1 MNDSTTDASTASL
14 IDRLAALPE
23 KQRREVLALMPDEVC
38 AQAFYAWELWA
49 RSDQLPPPGA
59 WRVWLLRSGR
69 GAGKTR
75 TGAEWVRALAEAGCC
90 RRIALVGRTWADVRD
105 VMVEGESGLLAVC
118 PPWSYPDYQPSR
130 RLLAWPNG
138 VIAKLYSA
146 DEPDS
151 LRGPQHDAAWCD
163 ELASWR
169 APETWDN
176 LMMGLRL
183 GPDPRCVVTTT
194 PRPTKLIRSLI
205 AKETTVE
212 TRAST
217 YANRAN
223 LAPAFF
229 ADIVSAYEGTRLG
242 RQEIYGELLEDVP
255 GALWSH
261 ARIDESRRSAA
272 PGDLTR
278 VVVAVDPAVSC
289 GEHADETGICVVARG
304 EDRHGYVLADRSGR
318 YEPHSW
324 GKLVTRLYHEHKAN
338 YVVAEGNNG
347 GDVVKDLLK
356 AIDERVPVHMVHASR
371 GKYVRAEPIS
381 SLYEQ
386 GRVHHVGSFP
396 ELEDQ
401 MASFTP
407 DIDRTTQG
415 SLDRVDALVWGLSEV
430 MLNYVKHTCGS
441 FRYA

>member
-1 MNDSTTDASTASL
+1 MNEPTLDVTTKSL
-14 IDRLAALPE
+14 IDRLAALPG
-23 KQRREVLALMPDEVC
+23 KQRRAILGELPDHVC
-38 AQAFYAWELWA
+38 AQALYAWELWA
-49 RSDQLPPPGA
+49 RSDQLPPPGE

-75 TGAEWVRALAEAGCC
+75 TGAEWVRAHVEARTY
-90 RRIALVGRTWADVRD
+90 RRIAIVGRTWADVRD
-105 VMVEGESGLLAVC
+105 VMVEGESGILAVSK
-118 PPWSYPDYQPSR
+118 PWFYPDYQPSR
-130 RLLAWPNG
+130 RLLVWPNG

-146 DEPDS
+146 NEPDL

-183 GPDPRCVVTTT
+183 GTDPRCVVTTT
-194 PRPTKLIRSLI
+194 PRPTKLICSLI

-223 LAPAFF
+223 LAAAFF
-229 ADIVSAYEGTRLG
+229 DDIVSSYEGTRLG

-261 ARIDESRRSAA
+261 ARIDEARLSEA
-272 PGDLTR
+272 PRNLTC
-278 VVVAVDPAVSC
+278 VVVAVDPAVSS
-289 GEHADETGICVVARG
+289 GENSDETGICVVALG
-304 EDRHGYVLADRSGR
+304 EDKHGYVLADRSGR
-318 YEPHSW
+318 FSPHRW
-324 GKLVTRLYHEHKAN
+324 GELVTKLYHEYEAN

-347 GDVVKDLLK
+347 GDVVKDLLQ
-356 AIDERVPVHMVHASR
+356 AIDSGVPVRMVHASR
-371 GKYVRAEPIS
+371 GKFVRAEPIS

-407 DIDRTTQG
+407 DLDRTTQG
-415 SLDRVDALVWGLSEV
+415 SPDRVDALVWGLSEV
-430 MLNYVKHTCGS
+430 MLKWVTHTSGS
-441 FRYA
+441 IRYA

>member
-1 MNDSTTDASTASL
+1 MNDATLDATTTSL
-14 IDRLAALPE
+14 IDRLAALPAE
-23 KQRREVLALMPDEVC
+23 QRRAVLEQLPDELC
-38 AQAFYAWELWA
+38 AQALYAWELWA
-49 RSDQLPPPGA
+49 RPDQLPPPGP

-75 TGAEWVRALAEAGCC
+75 TGAEWVRSNVEAASY

-118 PPWSYPDYQPSR
+118 PPWFYPDYQPSR
-130 RLLAWPNG
+130 RLLLWPNG

-146 DEPDS
+146 EEPDL

-169 APETWDN
+169 SAETWDN

-183 GPDPRCVVTTT
+183 GSDPRCVVTTI

-212 TRAST
+212 TKAST

-229 ADIVSAYEGTRLG
+229 EDIVSAYEGTRLG

-261 ARIDESRRSAA
+261 AGIDEARLPEA
-272 PGDLTR
+272 PRNLSR
-278 VVVAVDPAVSC
+278 VVVAVDPAVSSS
-289 GEHADETGICVVARG
+289 ESSDETGICVVAQG

-318 YEPHSW
+318 YGPHRW
-324 GKLVTRLYHEHKAN
+324 GELVINLYHEYEAN

-347 GDVVKDLLK
+347 
-356 AIDERVPVHMVHASR
+356 AIWSRPCYGRSMPACRCAWCMPAAVSSCAPNRSAPSMSR
-371 GKYVRAEPIS
+371 GAYTTSAASPNWKTRWPASPPIS
-381 SLYEQ
+381 TAP
-386 GRVHHVGSFP
+386 RRAHRT
-396 ELEDQ
+396 
-401 MASFTP
+401 ASMP
-407 DIDRTTQG
+407 R
-415 SLDRVDALVWGLSEV
+415 
-430 MLNYVKHTCGS
+430 CGG
-441 FRYA
+441 

>member
-1 MNDSTTDASTASL
+1 VIGPSDAAYAASL
-14 IDRLAALPE
+14 VDRLAALPPE
-23 KQRREVLALMPDEVC
+23 DRRAIFSELPDDVC
-38 AQAFYAWELWA
+38 AQALYTWELWA
-49 RSDQLPPPGA
+49 RPDQLPPPGE

-75 TGAEWVRALAEAGCC
+75 TGAEWVRKHIEAGTY
-90 RRIALVGRTWADVRD
+90 RRVALVGRTWADVRD
-105 VMVEGESGLLAVC
+105 VMVEGESGILAVSK
-118 PPWSYPDYQPSR
+118 PWVYPAYEPSR
-130 RLLAWPNG
+130 RRLVWPNG
-138 VIAKLYSA
+138 AIAKLYSA
-146 DEPDS
+146 EEPDL

-183 GPDPRCVVTTT
+183 GTDPRCVVTTT
-194 PRPTKLIRSLI
+194 PRPTKLIRTLI
-205 AKETTVE
+205 AKKTTVE

-223 LAPAFF
+223 LAAAFF
-229 ADIVSAYEGTRLG
+229 DDIVSVYEGTRLG

-261 ARIDESRRSAA
+261 ARIDEARLSEA
-272 PGDLTR
+272 PRNLTR
-278 VVVAVDPAVSC
+278 VVVAVDPAVSS
-289 GEHADETGICVVARG
+289 GENSDETGICVVALG
-304 EDRHGYVLADRSGR
+304 EDKHGYVLADRSGR
-318 YEPHSW
+318 YSPHRW
-324 GKLVTRLYHEHKAN
+324 GELVIKLYHDYEAN
-338 YVVAEGNNG
+338 HVVAEGNNG
-347 GDVVKDLLK
+347 GEIVKDLLQ
-356 AIDERVPVHMVHASR
+356 AIDSGVPVRMVHASR
-371 GKYVRAEPIS
+371 GKFVRAEPIS

-407 DIDRTTQG
+407 DLDRTTQG
-415 SLDRVDALVWGLSEV
+415 SPDRVDALVWGLSEV
-430 MLNYVKHTCGS
+430 MLQWVTHTAGS
-441 FRYA
+441 IKYA

>member
-1 MNDSTTDASTASL
+1 MIDPILDASTTSL

-23 KQRREVLALMPDEVC
+23 EQRREVLALLSDEVC

-49 RSDQLPPPGA
+49 RSDQLPPPGD

-75 TGAEWVRALAEAGCC
+75 TGAEWVRALSEAGCC

-105 VMVEGESGLLAVC
+105 VMVEGESGLLAVS
-118 PPWSYPDYQPSR
+118 PPWSFPDYQPSR
-130 RLLAWPNG
+130 RLLAWRNG

-146 DEPDS
+146 EEPDL

-194 PRPTKLIRSLI
+194 PRPTKLIRTLI

-223 LAPAFF
+223 LAAAFVD
-229 ADIVSAYEGTRLG
+229 DIVSAYEGTRLG

-261 ARIDESRRSAA
+261 ARIDESRRSEA

-304 EDRHGYVLADRSGR
+304 EDKHGYVLADRSGR
-318 YEPHSW
+318 YSPHRW
-324 GKLVTRLYHEHKAN
+324 GELVTRLYHEHKAD

-407 DIDRTTQG
+407 DLDRTTQG
-415 SLDRVDALVWGLSEV
+415 SPDRVDALVWGLSEV
-430 MLNYVKHTCGS
+430 MLNFVKHTCGS